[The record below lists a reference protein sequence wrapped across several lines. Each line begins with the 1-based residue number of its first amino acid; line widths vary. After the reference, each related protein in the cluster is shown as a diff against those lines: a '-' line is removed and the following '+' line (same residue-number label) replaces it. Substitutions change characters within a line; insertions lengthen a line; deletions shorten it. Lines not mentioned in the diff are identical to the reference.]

1 MRAVAFDYPD
11 TCPKINR
18 AILQAESQI
27 SDFLDDLL
35 YEACGLLPKETRQKL
50 VEQYTKDLYEKL
62 ADAFEEARST
72 NVDMRE
78 EADSQ
83 IAALKNELADL
94 EAELANARETT

>member
-1 MRAVAFDYPD
+1 MRSVAFDYPD
-11 TCPKINR
+11 TCPRINR
-18 AILQAESQI
+18 AINAAREQI

-35 YEACGLLPKETRQKL
+35 YEACGLLPKEVRQNL

-62 ADAFEEARST
+62 EDAFEETRST

-83 IAALKNELADL
+83 IKVLKDQVSDL
-94 EAELANARETT
+94 EHQLKQLESA

>member
-1 MRAVAFDYPD
+1 MRAISFDYPD

-18 AILQAESQI
+18 AINSAQSQI

-50 VEQYTKDLYEKL
+50 VEQYAKDLYEKL
-62 ADAFEEARST
+62 ADAFEETRST

-83 IAALKNELADL
+83 IKTLKDQISDL
-94 EAELANARETT
+94 EHQLKQLESA